1 MSFETDLKRLEEITA
16 ELKDENT
23 GLEKAIE
30 LYEEAAKLTKSL
42 NKTLSTLERKIEKV
56 TSEDEFELEKEEI
69 FGRYSG
75 NDAIAGNS
83 DRHGTGRLGKRQ
95 RSQSD

>member
-56 TSEDEFELEKEEI
+56 TSEDEFELEMPCIGPYATAVAVVVDVFREEN
-69 FGRYSG
+69 GG
-75 NDAIAGNS
+75 GIA
-83 DRHGTGRLGKRQ
+83 RAERL
-95 RSQSD
+95 DLL

>member
-56 TSEDEFELEKEEI
+56 TSEDEFELEKEEMTE
-69 FGRYSG
+69 
-75 NDAIAGNS
+75 DEEEV
-83 DRHGTGRLGKRQ
+83 
-95 RSQSD
+95 